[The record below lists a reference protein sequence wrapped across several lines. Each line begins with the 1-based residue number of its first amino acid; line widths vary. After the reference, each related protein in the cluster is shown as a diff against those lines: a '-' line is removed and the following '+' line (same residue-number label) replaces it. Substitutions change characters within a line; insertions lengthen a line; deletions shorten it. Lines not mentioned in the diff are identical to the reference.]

1 MQASDIMTPRVISIS
16 SDATVV
22 RAIRTLLQNHVS
34 GLPVVEADGTLVGIV
49 TEGDLLRRAEI
60 GTEKMRPRWLELLVG
75 PGQLAEDFTRSHG
88 RKVAELMTSTVVSVP
103 ENAPLEDVVRLMER
117 HRIKRIPVVKDG
129 KIVGIIGRANLLH
142 VLAQS
147 IASQHP
153 VTQSDLAIRK
163 QIIEQIDRLTWAPS
177 ATINPLVNDG
187 VVDLY
192 GVILDERERRALC
205 VVAENTPGVKAVKDH
220 LVWIEPYSGFA

>member
-1 MQASDIMTPRVISIS
+1 
-16 SDATVV
+16 
-22 RAIRTLLQNHVS
+22 
-34 GLPVVEADGTLVGIV
+34 
-49 TEGDLLRRAEI
+49 
-60 GTEKMRPRWLELLVG
+60 
-75 PGQLAEDFTRSHG
+75 
-88 RKVAELMTSTVVSVP
+88 MTSRVVSVP

-117 HRIKRIPVVKDG
+117 HRIKRIPVTKDG

>member
-1 MQASDIMTPRVISIS
+1 MQASAIMTPRVISIS